1 MMTLSTDGE
10 TYSMTSVLTPI
21 LRLKGFCLDALH
33 HRFVRWTKPLTS
45 SLLLESLADLSRSK
59 SQLIA
64 ENALLRQQLIIL
76 SRQVK
81 RPVYRKADR
90 ILLVLLSRMVHTWK
104 QALFIVQP
112 DTLLRWHREL
122 FRLVWKRRSKTA
134 SHTPK
139 IAAETVALIKEMA
152 GKNRLWGA
160 ERIRGELLKLGIHIG
175 KRTIQKYM
183 RSVRTPP
190 ARGQKWATFLHNH
203 AADIWACDF
212 LQIADL
218 FFRPLFAF
226 FIIELKS
233 RRVIHVGV
241 TRSPTDSWAA
251 QQLRE
256 ATPYG
261 QAPKYL
267 LRDNDGKFG
276 PCFARVATTSAI
288 EILRTPYHAPRANA
302 VCERFMRS
310 VRQECLDHMLIF
322 HEKQLQRIL
331 NRYGAY
337 FNQARPHQGIQQQLP
352 EPNRLSLSSHCA
364 MDKVM
369 AVPILG
375 GLHHDYQRAT

>member
-1 MMTLSTDGE
+1 MAR
-10 TYSMTSVLTPI
+10 VLTHI
-21 LRLKGFCLDALH
+21 LRLKGFCLNVLH

-45 SLLLESLADLSRSK
+45 SLLLGSLADLSRSK

-64 ENALLRQQLIIL
+64 ENALLRKPLIIL

-81 RPVYRKADR
+81 RPDCRKADR
-90 ILLVLLSRMVHTWK
+90 LLLVLLARVVHTWR

-122 FRLVWKRRSKTA
+122 FRLVWKRRSKVT
-134 SHTPK
+134 SRTPK

-160 ERIRGELLKLGIHIG
+160 ERIRGELLKLGIHVC

-183 RSVRTPP
+183 RQVRTPP
-190 ARGQKWATFLHNH
+190 ARGQSWATFLHNH

-212 LQIADL
+212 LQVTDL

-226 FIIELKS
+226 FIIELNS
-233 RRVIHVGV
+233 RRVILIGV
-241 TRSPTDSWAA
+241 TRSPTDPWVA

-256 ATPYG
+256 ATPYR
-261 QAPKYL
+261 QAPTYL
-267 LRDNDGKFG
+267 IRDNDGKFG

-310 VRQECLDHMLIF
+310 VRQECLDHLLIF
-322 HEKQLQRIL
+322 REKQLQRVL
-331 NRYGAY
+331 NRYVAF

-352 EPNRLSLSSHCA
+352 EPKRLSLSSHCA
-364 MDKVM
+364 ADKVM

-375 GLHHDYQRAT
+375 GLHHDYQWAA